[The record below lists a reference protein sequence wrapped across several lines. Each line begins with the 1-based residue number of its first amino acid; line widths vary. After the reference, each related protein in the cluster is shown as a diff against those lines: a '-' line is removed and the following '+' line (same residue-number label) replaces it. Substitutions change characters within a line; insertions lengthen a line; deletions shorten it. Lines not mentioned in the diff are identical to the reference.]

1 MNEEKHP
8 GPWLGLLR
16 TVLSQAPTPCL
27 VPPQLVALYGDL
39 LVAPRHLQVAE
50 VGDALHVGMEGK
62 EATQEVVPSQ
72 VEVGVLYQLA
82 WLCQSVEQEKQQVEC
97 LCLGPHDSEVT
108 ALDATTSL
116 RSLSLH
122 SETFAQTFT

>member
-1 MNEEKHP
+1 M
-8 GPWLGLLR
+8 
-16 TVLSQAPTPCL
+16 
-27 VPPQLVALYGDL
+27 
-39 LVAPRHLQVAE
+39 
-50 VGDALHVGMEGK
+50 GDALHVGMEGK

-97 LCLGPHDSEVT
+97 PCSGPHDSEVT

-122 SETFAQTFT
+122 SEAFAQTFT